1 MILQPTLL
9 TLMCA
14 LRNTNNKFYHIQMTD
29 RISVARELA
38 CHSQNCTI
46 HSGSYSYIELWYR
59 REEGNK

>member
-29 RISVARELA
+29 RISVAIENWLA
-38 CHSQNCTI
+38 I
-46 HSGSYSYIELWYR
+46 LKIAPFIVVAIAI
-59 REEGNK
+59 